1 MKTVKT
7 GIILVLIFAA
17 TLFARQKSES
27 TGKPDA
33 SPVQSAVPTQELLDM
48 YETSFKKLKNNY
60 VDEIDQEKV
69 VKASIKGL
77 FKPLDPYTVLLE
89 GSRKD
94 RLEML
99 TRGKYGGVGIQISI
113 RRDTLIVLSPMEDSP
128 AYSEGIQAGD
138 KIIMIDSTATKG
150 MSISDAS
157 DLIRGKIGSV
167 VTLTIWRPSTKEKLV
182 FELTRDNIR
191 LHDVPYAGVDSDGIG
206 YIRITKFSK
215 NTSKDFHN
223 ALKSMVDEGTMKA
236 LIIDLRG
243 NSGGL
248 LRNALTILDDLVPR
262 NVLLLT
268 TKGRN
273 QMSNREMY
281 SRRNP
286 LVSEDIPIAVLINH
300 SSASASEIVAGV
312 LQDLDRAVIVGKKS
326 FGKGLVQSM
335 FSINDSTKLKIT
347 TAKYYTPSGRLI
359 QKMDYLKNGALTD
372 GLDKHDSTFYTLGG
386 RIVKGG
392 GGITPDI
399 TVEPDKIPP
408 FVQELWRQG
417 LFLTFAATYV
427 PMHNISEPILVTPQI
442 LDDFEGFLQ
451 EYHFD
456 YNEPGEREFNK
467 MKDILAKQEEF
478 KTKSNSGIFS
488 KLLFWKKDRL
498 TTLSSKLEKYYAG
511 KKKHPFHK
519 PNLHWIRNGL
529 QREMARVISQE
540 EGRIRAALTEDI
552 VYKESA
558 KILLDENSYY
568 DILSPA
574 NLTLQ
579 ETEAADRK

>member
-1 MKTVKT
+1 MKTIKT
-7 GIILVLIFAA
+7 GFLLVLIFAA
-17 TLFARQKSES
+17 FLSAQHKSKSVAEGARS
-27 TGKPDA
+27 
-33 SPVQSAVPTQELLDM
+33 VQSTVPTQELLDM
-48 YETSFKKLKNNY
+48 YESSFEKLKNNY

-157 DLIRGKIGSV
+157 DLIRGEIGSV
-167 VTLTIWRPSTKEKLV
+167 VKLTIWRPSTKEKLV

-223 ALKSMVDEGTMKA
+223 ALKTMVDEGTMKA
-236 LIIDLRG
+236 LVIDLRG

-286 LVSEDIPIAVLINH
+286 VISEDIPIAVLINH

-372 GLDKHDSTFYTLGG
+372 GLDKHDSTFYTMGG

-392 GGITPDI
+392 GGITPDV
-399 TVEPDKIPP
+399 TVEPEKIPP

-427 PMHNISEPILVTPQI
+427 PMHNISEPVHITQQI
-442 LDDFEGFLQ
+442 LDDFEKFLQ

-467 MKDILAKQEEF
+467 MKDILAEQVEF
-478 KTKSNSGIFS
+478 RTK
-488 KLLFWKKDRL
+488 
-498 TTLSSKLEKYYAG
+498 
-511 KKKHPFHK
+511 
-519 PNLHWIRNGL
+519 
-529 QREMARVISQE
+529 
-540 EGRIRAALTEDI
+540 
-552 VYKESA
+552 A
-558 KILLDENSYY
+558 KRGFL
-568 DILSPA
+568 A
-574 NLTLQ
+574 
-579 ETEAADRK
+579 K